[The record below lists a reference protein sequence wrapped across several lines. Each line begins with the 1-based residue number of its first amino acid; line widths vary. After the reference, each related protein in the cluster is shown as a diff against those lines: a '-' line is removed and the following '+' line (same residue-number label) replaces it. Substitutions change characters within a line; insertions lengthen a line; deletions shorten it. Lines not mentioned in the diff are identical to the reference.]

1 MTPAFEY
8 VTYGRMDELHQLQ
21 SPRTGARAELN
32 FILLSQAEELLFRA
46 VGDDLHTAR
55 EALGGD
61 RVEDACAALA
71 RAARTQRALLACWE
85 PMNGMT
91 ADEFVAF
98 REVLKNASG
107 EQSVTYRSL
116 EFLLGNRPERHV
128 GTVRREGTPL
138 LAEELGRPSLY
149 DTALVWL
156 AGRDVSIRPPRPAL
170 PGPASTSRGRRSR
183 TPGWRS
189 TGIPEPIHRNSAWRR
204 ACSKSPIS
212 SPCGGPLICSSS
224 NGCSGVK
231 GGPAEP
237 TVPPG
242 SGSSTNTD
250 SSRSCGRSGRDSEHD
265 GDGRPA
271 STGEGKS

>member
-156 AGRDVSIRPPRPAL
+156 AGRGCLDPSATPRAPWARQHEPRAEIEDAWL
-170 PGPASTSRGRRSR
+170 EIYRDPGTHPQEFRLAEGLLEVAYQFSL
-183 TPGWRS
+183 WRAAHLLVV
-189 TGIPEPIHRNSAWRR
+189 ERML
-204 ACSKSPIS
+204 
-212 SPCGGPLICSSS
+212 GG
-224 NGCSGVK
+224 K
-231 GGPAEP
+231 GG
-237 TVPPG
+237 TG
-242 SGSSTNTD
+242 GTD
-250 SSRSCGRSGRDSEHD
+250 GASWLRVINEH
-265 GDGRPA
+265 RFFPELW
-271 STGEGKS
+271 TFRTRL